1 MTIVQDKVE
10 SLRCHLAAVSA
21 VESQYSQSVEAADK
35 NNETVLQRKII
46 SLGNNVLRII
56 DSGNKINRQG
66 ISDKVATYAEQI
78 ESQASDDTESQACLT
93 LLNAI
98 KGVLLTEPDL

>member
-10 SLRCHLAAVSA
+10 ALRYHLSAVSA
-21 VESQYSQSVEAADK
+21 VESQHSQSVEAGDN
-35 NNETVLQRKII
+35 NNEAALQRKII

-56 DSGNKINRQG
+56 DSGNKINRKG
-66 ISDKVATYAEQI
+66 ISDKVVIYAEQI
-78 ESQASDDTESQACLT
+78 ESQASDDTVSQSYLT

-98 KGVLLTEPDL
+98 KGVL